1 EVLRFEVIDTGIG
14 IAPQDLERIFLPFE
28 RGSAGRRRSDPG
40 TGLGLTITHLLTEL
54 MGGDLSVQSV
64 LGQGSTFSLRLY
76 LRQINTPE
84 ALPGVQGKRQR
95 HRQIIGHVGARR
107 TLLMVDDQPTQRHM
121 LAGLLRPLGFELRE
135 AASGQEC
142 LESVLESRPDAV
154 LMDVSMDD
162 LDGWE
167 TARQLRAMGCM
178 EMHIIIVSAN
188 VSENQPERLAAS
200 RCQAF
205 VAKPVIESELLDTL
219 EDLLKLEWTF
229 LDTHPV
235 LPMEGALP
243 LAATRTDACAFAA
256 DLPPGEVAD
265 LCRLARIGQA

>member
-1 EVLRFEVIDTGIG
+1 
-14 IAPQDLERIFLPFE
+14 
-28 RGSAGRRRSDPG
+28 
-40 TGLGLTITHLLTEL
+40 
-54 MGGDLSVQSV
+54 
-64 LGQGSTFSLRLY
+64 
-76 LRQINTPE
+76 
-84 ALPGVQGKRQR
+84 
-95 HRQIIGHVGARR
+95 
-107 TLLMVDDQPTQRHM
+107 
-121 LAGLLRPLGFELRE
+121 
-135 AASGQEC
+135 
-142 LESVLESRPDAV
+142 
-154 LMDVSMDD
+154 
-162 LDGWE
+162 WE

-178 EMHIIIVSAN
+178 EMPIIIVSAN
-188 VSENQPERLAAS
+188 VFQNQPERLAAS

-265 LCRLARIGQA
+265 LCRLARIGQARALRRKLAELALQHPQWEREWQHLIDLAERFDFEALVERMNPALPEDALDESET